1 MATSG
6 GDRTSREVSISIQQP
21 AGEGRPDSFGPA
33 RSAKG
38 QKEIALVGEGC
49 GDWAEAWREQ
59 LAQLPTEEQARI
71 LVGLLRPAEL
81 RELAAGL
88 ITDAAA
94 GCKAESL
101 PEVVEAVNGWVATAE
116 EMATSRRKLRH
127 ILAARERMRSQCR
140 RHCVANDRA
149 AWTVPG

>member
-1 MATSG
+1 MAISG
-6 GDRTSREVSISIQQP
+6 DDRSSREVSIGIQQP
-21 AGEGRPDSFGPA
+21 PGEGRPDSFGPA

-38 QKEIALVGEGC
+38 QKEIATVGEGG

-88 ITDAAA
+88 ITETAA
-94 GCKAESL
+94 GYKAESL

-127 ILAARERMRSQCR
+127 IIAARERMRSQSEG
-140 RHCVANDRA
+140 A
-149 AWTVPG
+149 A

>member
-1 MATSG
+1 MAISG
-6 GDRTSREVSISIQQP
+6 GDRSSREGSIGLRQP
-21 AGEGRPDSFGPA
+21 PGEGRPDSFGPA

-38 QKEIALVGEGC
+38 QKEIAPVGEG
-49 GDWAEAWREQ
+49 GGNSDDAWREQ

-88 ITDAAA
+88 VTDAAA

-101 PEVVEAVNGWVATAE
+101 LEVAEAVNGWVATAE

-127 ILAARERMRSQCR
+127 IIAARERMRSQSEG
-140 RHCVANDRA
+140 A
-149 AWTVPG
+149 A

>member
-1 MATSG
+1 MAISG
-6 GDRTSREVSISIQQP
+6 DDRSSREVSIGIQQLP
-21 AGEGRPDSFGPA
+21 GAGRPDSFGPA

-38 QKEIALVGEGC
+38 QKEITEVAGEG

-71 LVGLLRPAEL
+71 LVELLRPAEL

-88 ITDAAA
+88 ITEAAA

-101 PEVVEAVNGWVATAE
+101 TEVAEAVNGWVATAE

-127 ILAARERMRSQCR
+127 ILAARERMRSQSEG
-140 RHCVANDRA
+140 VA
-149 AWTVPG
+149 